1 MIRYLILRLIGM
13 LATLFFIVSLV
24 FFITS
29 AAMNIIW
36 SPHGPFIDGIYL
48 AWDQYISYL
57 TNVFTQWDWG
67 TTGIYRL
74 PVWDVVLAKA
84 PLTLII
90 NLIVFFLYV
99 TIGIALGIISAKR
112 KHSFTDK
119 TISVVTL
126 MYSSLPSFILI
137 FPLIVVLGFR
147 WGIVP
152 WRYPLYLDGFAQMVG
167 LLIPLLALSGQ
178 PIATLT
184 RAVRAE
190 LLENFDSEYYLLAK
204 TKGLK
209 TNQRLYRHALRNS
222 MVPILPQIPAIFAV
236 VLLNSFF
243 VEVVYNVPGVAKLFL
258 DSMYQPMMDT
268 GYFDIQPHV
277 VTVIACFYAIIHL
290 SITLIMDVSLAF
302 VDPRIQ
308 IIGKQ

>member
-1 MIRYLILRLIGM
+1 MIRYLAFRFIGIIL
-13 LATLFFIVSLV
+13 TLFFIVSIV

-36 SPHGPFIDGIYL
+36 SPHGPYMDGIYL
-48 AWDQYISYL
+48 AWDQYTAYI
-57 TNVFTQWDWG
+57 TNIVTHWDWG

-74 PVWDVVLAKA
+74 PTWDVVLEKA
-84 PLTLII
+84 PLTLKI
-90 NLIVFFLYV
+90 NIIVFFLYV
-99 TIGIALGIISAKR
+99 TIGIALGIVSAKR
-112 KHSFTDK
+112 KHSLTDK
-119 TISVVTL
+119 TISVITL

-147 WGIVP
+147 LDLVP
-152 WRYPLYLDGFAQMVG
+152 WRYPLYLSGFAQTIG
-167 LLIPLLALSGQ
+167 LVIPLLALSGQ

-184 RAVRAE
+184 RSVRAE
-190 LLENFDSEYYLLAK
+190 LIESFDSDYYLLAK

-222 MVPILPQIPAIFAV
+222 MVPVLPQIPSIFAV

-290 SITLIMDVSLAF
+290 SITLAMDISLAF

-308 IIGKQ
+308 IIGKR